1 MKKILGVVL
10 ALLCAT
16 SAFAFDND
24 DSIVRWKSIVGVI
37 TAPDDPAT
45 DAAENVNNPVGKVA
59 SGTFPSAPPASS
71 PGRRQAAR
79 RPDVRCR

>member
-16 SAFAFDND
+16 SAFAFDTD

-37 TAPDDPAT
+37 TAPAVD
-45 DAAENVNNPVGKVA
+45 NPVGTIHGGAGPWSVRNGRA
-59 SGTFPSAPPASS
+59 SVDQSRHGTCFF
-71 PGRRQAAR
+71 
-79 RPDVRCR
+79 